1 MSWAILESC
10 KLRYYAFSHSPT
22 KSFKHCKNAS
32 RLIYTGWFGN
42 CFIRNSH
49 ENQEQGFTIEVDRLT
64 TQSIVDNQV
73 DNQELVVNLDVDFTK
88 LVVDP
93 KSDMLIFFTILQFT
107 SEGQI

>member
-1 MSWAILESC
+1 MTT
-10 KLRYYAFSHSPT
+10 RFTVNNPV
-22 KSFKHCKNAS
+22 N
-32 RLIYTGWFGN
+32 
-42 CFIRNSH
+42 
-49 ENQEQGFTIEVDRLT
+49 NQDSKPQQVLFVNLAHEVDRLT

-93 KSDMLIFFTILQFT
+93 KSDMLIFFTILQYT